1 MSSSSFGLHSLSHRL
16 GLVSVHLVHHGR
28 GESFTPVRLPPMG
41 SSTPSSCIGWEGGKS
56 LSVDQLINSHN
67 RMYGYRF
74 GVLKWCHK
82 SMIWGSRVAGWRGR
96 LWTVGWWSD
105 ELRCV
110 PVHKGRHVIQAVEVL
125 IGWMR
130 SNYTPS
136 SGNFYK
142 RDPKK
147 ESRYTDIHTWV
158 QGITHR
164 PWYS

>member
-1 MSSSSFGLHSLSHRL
+1 MGDSCMMASGPQWAGRENHRCYLRAIVVFLDENICQGHTNCSLEWMLLRLGSTVCCGQTTSWLGQLVSSSSFGLHSLSHRL

-82 SMIWGSRVAGWRGR
+82 SMI
-96 LWTVGWWSD
+96 
-105 ELRCV
+105 
-110 PVHKGRHVIQAVEVL
+110 
-125 IGWMR
+125 
-130 SNYTPS
+130 
-136 SGNFYK
+136 
-142 RDPKK
+142 
-147 ESRYTDIHTWV
+147 
-158 QGITHR
+158 
-164 PWYS
+164 